1 MRGRLNSNY
10 SDNKSNYR
18 SIDSNGPA
26 FDVNSFDNDD
36 DFDNM
41 NPQES
46 SPIRLTK
53 NKSLVSILQR

>member
-10 SDNKSNYR
+10 SDNKSAYR
-18 SIDSNGPA
+18 SMDSNGPV
-26 FDVNSFDNDD
+26 FDVNSLDNDD
-36 DFDNM
+36 DFGNM

-46 SPIRLTK
+46 SPIRLSK